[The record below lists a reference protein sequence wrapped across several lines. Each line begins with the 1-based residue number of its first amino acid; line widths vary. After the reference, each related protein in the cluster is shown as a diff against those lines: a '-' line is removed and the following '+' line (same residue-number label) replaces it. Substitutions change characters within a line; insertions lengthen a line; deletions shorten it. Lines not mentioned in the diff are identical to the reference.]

1 MTMAP
6 MTVRAA
12 LALAALTLSATAMAQ
27 TDPRVTAARRALI
40 EDAQRARQA
49 GDHRQALT
57 LAQRAIEM
65 QPSPT
70 LRRFVAEELLAN
82 RRFAESAGMA
92 ELCEGDFRQTAPSR
106 ARNEH
111 IAACQAVRAEASA
124 HTARIVLRFEPALPA
139 DGRVTVNDAPL
150 PTALWGV
157 PALVDEGSVVIE
169 VSHPRFQVVQRQ
181 VTVGAGTTVDV
192 AVALTPVQTTVA
204 VVERPPAVRQPPP
217 VEPPRRVLS
226 PLRRVEVTSQ
236 SPLVATGA
244 VVGGLAAATAVGLY
258 LGATQVAAGF
268 DRACFPNGEAMSGEP
283 CGQRYAQDQ
292 STIDAL
298 QWGAV
303 AGLGLTAVGA
313 TLAIVGA
320 LHPSRRTV
328 MVSTT
333 GRAVVVGGAF

>member
-6 MTVRAA
+6 MTRRAA
-12 LALAALTLSATAMAQ
+12 LALAALTLSARSFAQ
-27 TDPRVTAARRALI
+27 SDPRVTAARRALI

-82 RRFAESAGMA
+82 GRFAESAGMA
-92 ELCEGDFRQTAPSR
+92 ELCESDFRQTAASR

-111 IAACQAVRAEASA
+111 IAACQAVRADASA

-139 DGRVTVNDAPL
+139 DARVIVNDAPL
-150 PTALWGV
+150 PSALWGV

-181 VTVGAGTTVDV
+181 ITVGAGTTVDV
-192 AVALTPVQTTVA
+192 PVALSPVQTAVA
-204 VVERPPAVRQPPP
+204 VVEQPPVVREPPP
-217 VEPPRRVLS
+217 VVPQRRAVPAPRRM
-226 PLRRVEVTSQ
+226 EVTSL

-244 VVGGLAAATAVGLY
+244 VVGGLAVATAVGLY
-258 LGATQVAAGF
+258 AGATQVAAGF
-268 DRACFPNGEAMSGEP
+268 DRACFPNGEAQSGEA

-303 AGLGLTAVGA
+303 AGVGVIAVGA
-313 TLAIVGA
+313 TLAIVGVV
-320 LHPSRRTV
+320 HPSRRTV